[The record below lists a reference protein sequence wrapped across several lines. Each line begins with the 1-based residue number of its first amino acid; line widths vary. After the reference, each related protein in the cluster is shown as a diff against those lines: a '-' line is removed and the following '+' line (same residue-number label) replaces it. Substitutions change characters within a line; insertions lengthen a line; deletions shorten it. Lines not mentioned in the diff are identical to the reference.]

1 MQLSDGE
8 NKYIAHDNVLT
19 KKSDVII
26 IIIKIIII
34 IIINALFIEGYTVS

>member
-34 IIINALFIEGYTVS
+34 IINALFIEGYTVS